1 MALIFLCVCQCVPS
15 QVWWR
20 RRSCAL
26 GWTGAPRPISPPLGP
41 PICPWTPCT
50 RSSFAS
56 LPSCSAAC
64 AVCRTWRSFLSDPEF
79 AAAHR
84 RLEPPLIIAGYND
97 RSFEISLANI
107 MDLSGGIVKQ
117 APGWPQCRGHAR
129 PQPRL
134 RHEHRRRQLQIC
146 RPGHCSCVLRMGRGR
161 THPVRHCGQV
171 SGRAGCEHGGVQG
184 ATEGY
189 AFSCRRIWVPV

>member
-1 MALIFLCVCQCVPS
+1 MVASPELCAGLDGRAAPDLAASRAADLPVDTMYEIFLRLPAKLLCRLRRVPNLA
-15 QVWWR
+15 VVPLR
-20 RRSCAL
+20 PGVRGR
-26 GWTGAPRPISPPLGP
+26 PR
-41 PICPWTPCT
+41 
-50 RSSFAS
+50 
-56 LPSCSAAC
+56 
-64 AVCRTWRSFLSDPEF
+64 
-79 AAAHR
+79 R

-134 RHEHRRRQLQIC
+134 RHEHHRRQLQIC
-146 RPGHCSCVLRMGRGR
+146 RPSHCSCVLRMGRGR
-161 THPVRHCGQV
+161 THPARHCGQV

>member
-1 MALIFLCVCQCVPS
+1 MVASPELCAGLDGRAAPDLAASRAADLPVDTMYEIFL
-15 QVWWR
+15 R
-20 RRSCAL
+20 
-26 GWTGAPRPISPPLGP
+26 
-41 PICPWTPCT
+41 
-50 RSSFAS
+50 
-56 LPSCSAAC
+56 LPAKLLCRLR

-79 AAAHR
+79 AAAHAAAARR

-134 RHEHRRRQLQIC
+134 RHEHHRRQLQIC
-146 RPGHCSCVLRMGRGR
+146 RPSHCSCVLRMGRGR
-161 THPVRHCGQV
+161 THPARHCGQV